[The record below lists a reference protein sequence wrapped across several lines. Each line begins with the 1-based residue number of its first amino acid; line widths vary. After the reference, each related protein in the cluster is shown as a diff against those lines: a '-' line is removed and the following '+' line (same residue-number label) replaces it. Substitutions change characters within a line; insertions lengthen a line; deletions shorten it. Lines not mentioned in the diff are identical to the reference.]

1 MRCSQQVSDIHSEVV
16 KATYY
21 PEMAIVLGAYTL
33 GLLGLS
39 LFISILTYATYQLLS
54 SYLYKWREMKPIP
67 EIEGTYPLIGNALQF
82 KSNAGGERVM
92 RGEKRRR
99 EGYFEEGL
107 LLLV

>member
-1 MRCSQQVSDIHSEVV
+1 M
-16 KATYY
+16 YY
-21 PEMAIVLGAYTL
+21 PEMVIVLVAYTL
-33 GLLGLS
+33 GLPGVS
-39 LFISILTYATYQLLS
+39 HFVSMLTYATYQLLS